1 MHLLGITWLAFSSI
15 LFAAA
20 APVEVGISVV
30 DRTNAFQ
37 RRQTGAPGERVQFY
51 DQRGAVLTQM
61 NVADTE
67 RVRTAFRQAIAL
79 ASAATRIPNDSPLY
93 ASFFRDNTQYS
104 QVMNIF
110 QRVVTL
116 LTTDDDDEDAETLVF
131 VRSNRPAGTPATATA
146 ETQQNRILLF
156 DSFFALEFFRPFV
169 GSNIGLNILM
179 GSDAGVILHELV
191 HFLSANRMRTV
202 VGNLVITGGQMGV
215 QVANSPFNRFQ
226 FSTAIV
232 DVDPANF
239 ALATVETDVLLS
251 GILRSGGNGP
261 RAYGLSRTLG
271 LSQLTLGAFAAAL
284 NADSYVGLAVA
295 AFINWSYENFQFDI
309 NPPVFTNRQQI
320 SAWRNMDQP
329 DEDPSVNDPDDGAA
343 RATLNLNG
351 DDIPDRWND
360 DNNTPGP
367 SGGNTGSTGEYV
379 GNIFGKYSGD
389 L

>member
-1 MHLLGITWLAFSSI
+1 MHLLGITWLALSSI
-15 LFAAA
+15 FFATA
-20 APVEVGISVV
+20 APVEVGNSVV

-37 RRQTGAPGERVQFY
+37 KRQNEDRVQFF
-51 DQRGAVLTQM
+51 DQRGAALTQM
-61 NVADTE
+61 NVPDTE
-67 RVRTAFRQAIAL
+67 RVRVAFRQAIAL
-79 ASAATRIPNDSPLY
+79 ASAATRIPSDSPLY

-110 QRVVTL
+110 QQVANL
-116 LTTDDDDEDAETLVF
+116 LSTDSGAETVVF
-131 VRSNRPAGTPATATA
+131 VRSNRPAGTPATAIA
-146 ETQQNRILLF
+146 ESQQNRILIF
-156 DSFFALEFFRPFV
+156 DSFFALEFFRPFI

-202 VGNLVITGGQMGV
+202 VGNLIITGGQMGV
-215 QVANSPFNRFQ
+215 ALENSPFSQFQ

-232 DVDPANF
+232 DVDPRNF
-239 ALATVETDVLLS
+239 VITTSPTDPLLARVLTS
-251 GILRSGGNGP
+251 GSLGV

-295 AFINWSYENFQFDI
+295 AFVNWSYENFQPNI

-320 SAWRNMDQP
+320 SAWRNMDEP
-329 DEDPSVNDPDDGAA
+329 DEDPSVNDPDNAAA

-351 DDIPDRWND
+351 DNIPDRWPNN
-360 DNNTPGP
+360 NNTPGP
-367 SGGNTGSTGEYV
+367 SGGNSGSTGKFV
-379 GNIFGKYSGD
+379 GNRFGAYSGD